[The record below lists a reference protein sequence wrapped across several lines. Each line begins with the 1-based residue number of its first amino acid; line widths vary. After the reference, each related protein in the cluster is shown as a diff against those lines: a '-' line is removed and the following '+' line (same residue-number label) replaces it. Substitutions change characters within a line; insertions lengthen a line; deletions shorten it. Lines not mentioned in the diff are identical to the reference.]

1 MTDEQQ
7 NDNPM
12 PTPPPLPGQVF
23 VRPGIDDRP
32 DLDKAL
38 TPEDKAALARL
49 TVRQN
54 PRQPEASGDRPEV
67 QAAQMSAE
75 GAPMAA
81 AARID
86 TAVPNLE
93 SSFLDLRDPMVDAD
107 GYRPSATEMTR
118 MNIGFALGAVLCAA
132 PLGAL
137 NTVLVPVLVDRLA
150 GAGRTLPLALLVVG
164 AVQCRGRRAVR
175 PYAHGT
181 RTTHAVDSRR
191 RRRRGA
197 VHAAAGRSRECGYS
211 DAVVVPGAD
220 RVCDAVRADRRRVR
234 RTHPG

>member
-1 MTDEQQ
+1 MSDEPQ
-7 NDNPM
+7 NRHDNPM
-12 PTPPPLPGQVF
+12 PTPPPLPGQIF

-49 TVRQN
+49 TIRQN

-107 GYRPSATEMTR
+107 GYR
-118 MNIGFALGAVLCAA
+118 GG
-132 PLGAL
+132 
-137 NTVLVPVLVDRLA
+137 
-150 GAGRTLPLALLVVG
+150 
-164 AVQCRGRRAVR
+164 
-175 PYAHGT
+175 
-181 RTTHAVDSRR
+181 
-191 RRRRGA
+191 
-197 VHAAAGRSRECGYS
+197 
-211 DAVVVPGAD
+211 
-220 RVCDAVRADRRRVR
+220 
-234 RTHPG
+234 